1 MFDKL
6 FEKLDSHYPEMIELR
21 RDFHSEPELAFE
33 EVITPKKVAT
43 YLSNLGIEVRE
54 GVGGR
59 GVVGT
64 LRGEKPG
71 KTVALRADFDAL
83 PIQEETGLSF
93 SSKVAGKMHACGHD
107 GHTATLLVLA
117 KVLTQLKQEIEGT
130 IVFIHQF
137 AEEQAPGGAIAMIE
151 DGCLDGVDMIY
162 GTHLWS
168 PLQYGDI
175 GYSYGRMMAAAD
187 RFVIQV
193 QGRGGHGAM
202 PHETVDAVM
211 VGSSIALMLQQ
222 LVSRNTNP
230 MEPAVLTIA
239 SFHAGGAFNVISD
252 TAKLEGTVRT
262 FSESVQNQL
271 ILRMEETI
279 KGVCAAH
286 GADYEF
292 NYIKGYPAV
301 INNEE
306 AVHQFVQSAKAIHPP
321 ERVLEIEP
329 VMGGEDFSYYL
340 QKIPGVFFFTGAGN
354 KEQGIVYPH
363 HHPKFDIDERSMLLA
378 AKQLGAACLSYL
390 VSKKRIRSRLIAYT
404 EKQSFDCFFYSL
416 VFKHKYVVGMI

>member
-1 MFDKL
+1 MWTRW
-6 FEKLDSHYPEMIELR
+6 SYG
-21 RDFHSEPELAFE
+21 
-33 EVITPKKVAT
+33 
-43 YLSNLGIEVRE
+43 N
-54 GVGGR
+54 
-59 GVVGT
+59 
-64 LRGEKPG
+64 
-71 KTVALRADFDAL
+71 
-83 PIQEETGLSF
+83 
-93 SSKVAGKMHACGHD
+93 
-107 GHTATLLVLA
+107 LLVLA

-354 KEQGIVYPH
+354 KEQGIIYPH

-390 VSKKRIRSRLIAYT
+390 VSKKES
-404 EKQSFDCFFYSL
+404 E
-416 VFKHKYVVGMI
+416 VV